1 MDLAGAGA
9 IRRDE
14 RRAVVIPLSL
24 PEALAFCLIANLSV
38 VFAATV
44 YYSVRGRWRLPR
56 RRAAP
61 FIFRCAVCGH
71 VYLDRRN
78 VPMAE
83 CGRCGTMNENVK
95 SF

>member
-1 MDLAGAGA
+1 M
-9 IRRDE
+9 
-14 RRAVVIPLSL
+14 IPLSL
-24 PEALAFCLIANLSV
+24 PAWCFLFLAVNLAR
-38 VFAATV
+38 VFAV
-44 YYSVRGRWRLPR
+44 SVFYAVRRHRWLPR

-83 CGRCGTMNENVK
+83 CEKCGAMNENVK

>member
-1 MDLAGAGA
+1 MM
-9 IRRDE
+9 
-14 RRAVVIPLSL
+14 PLPL
-24 PEALAFCLIANLSV
+24 PDWYLAFLLANLSV
-38 VFAATV
+38 VFAFTL
-44 YYSVRGRWRLPR
+44 YYARRRDRRRPR

-61 FIFRCAVCGH
+61 FIFRCSVCGH

-83 CGRCGTMNENVK
+83 CNKCGNMNANVK